1 MHVCRRAN
9 QIGTSDTYSYF
20 GIHGTK
26 WSVEGGR
33 CRRPALP
40 GQASLVRGLSAPYEA
55 SCTPVALSIQNHASG
70 GEERAGSRNV
80 GTKYSLCKKS
90 TRTRIK

>member
-1 MHVCRRAN
+1 MHEFRRPN
-9 QIGTSDTYSYF
+9 QIGTSDTDSYF

-26 WSVEGGR
+26 WSVEGGC

-55 SCTPVALSIQNHASG
+55 SCTQMVLGIQSHVSG
-70 GEERAGSRNV
+70 GEELA
-80 GTKYSLCKKS
+80 S
-90 TRTRIK
+90 T